1 LIAFSDATTPIQPYA
16 VSKISYLSKDIG
28 TRYLGRDLIPATKRL
43 SASSAGPFIVP
54 KWIPLVCRYYGAITA
69 VVSWQPILN
78 GANPNHEMLGNTR
91 LIPVLT
97 AYWDRSTILI
107 NAQM

>member
-1 LIAFSDATTPIQPYA
+1 MAFSDATTPTQPYA

-54 KWIPLVCRYYGAITA
+54 KWIPLIGGYQGTITA
-69 VVSWQPILN
+69 VVSWRPISN
-78 GANPNHEMLGNTR
+78 DANPNHEMQGDTR
-91 LIPVLT
+91 LIPVPT
-97 AYWDRSTILI
+97 AYWDRPTILT
-107 NAQM
+107 NVQM